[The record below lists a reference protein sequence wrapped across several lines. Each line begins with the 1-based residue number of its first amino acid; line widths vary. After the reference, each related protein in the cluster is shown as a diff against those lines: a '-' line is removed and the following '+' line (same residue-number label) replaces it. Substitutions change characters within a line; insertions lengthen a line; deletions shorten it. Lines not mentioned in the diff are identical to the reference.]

1 VNLVSIVIPMYNE
14 ELNIES
20 CIKVLRDQKNQKFDV
35 IFIDDGS
42 TDNTVDRLNEFLN
55 SEVSFN
61 YKVIQQDNMGAAEAR
76 KTGINYSS
84 TEFIMILDCD
94 DLISANFIDEIYR
107 VHNKYE
113 DVDIILPDLYI
124 EAKNNDFNK
133 FDFYTDA
140 IQLNSTDCVNH
151 SLDGWK
157 VHGFMTIRKR
167 VINLS
172 YQNYNICNPENNNY
186 INNDEVITRFN
197 FSNSRVILRSEAK
210 YFYCYNSSSTTKKI
224 NKNKFLMIKNAMII
238 NNYYST
244 NSNVKINTYNELV
257 AVVWGTHIYM
267 HKNKKH
273 LTHIYEWKRLI
284 GDSVK
289 EMKYFG
295 KIGELT
301 NKKKIQLTLLKLL
314 YKW

>member
-1 VNLVSIVIPMYNE
+1 MNIISVIIPMFNE
-14 ELNIES
+14 KKNIKN
-20 CIKVLRDQKNQKFDV
+20 CLDILKNQNSQDFEA

-42 TDNTVDRLNEFLN
+42 TDNTILNLKRLLSSGVE
-55 SEVSFN
+55 FN
-61 YKVIQQDNMGAAEAR
+61 YRIIEQKNQGAAAAR
-76 KTGINYSS
+76 KEGIRHVS

-113 DVDIILPDLYI
+113 DVDIILPNLYI
-124 EAKNNDFNK
+124 EARNNNFNK
-133 FDFYTDA
+133 FDFYTEA
-140 IQLNSTDCVNH
+140 IKLNSTDCVIY

-167 VINLS
+167 IINLS

-197 FSNSRVILRSEAK
+197 FSNSRTIIRSEAK

-224 NKNKFLMIKNAMII
+224 NKNRYLMIKNAMII
-238 NNYYST
+238 NNYYSS

-267 HKNKKH
+267 HKNKQH
-273 LTHIYEWKRLI
+273 LTNIYEWKRLI
-284 GDSVK
+284 DSSVK
-289 EMKYFG
+289 EMKYFS
-295 KIGELT
+295 KIGKLT
-301 NKKKIQLTLLKLL
+301 NKKRIQLTLLKLF